1 MTEDII
7 CVDGEFRTVSRE
19 IEEYMESLISSI
31 SAYNRSLAHVQRMG
45 IQDELIRARI
55 GNLYTLLASYREKL
69 IEILDKY
76 QKDENGFLQDFE
88 KNDVF
93 RFPSNAIG
101 DIDILLSM
109 FC

>member
-7 CVDGEFRTVSRE
+7 CADGEFRTVSRE
-19 IEEYMESLISSI
+19 IEEYMESIISSV
-31 SAYNRSLAHVQRMG
+31 SAYNRTLAHVQKIG
-45 IQDELIRARI
+45 IQDELIRAKL
-55 GNLYTLLASYREKL
+55 GNLHTLLESYREKL

-76 QKDENGFLQDFE
+76 QKDEKGFLQDFE